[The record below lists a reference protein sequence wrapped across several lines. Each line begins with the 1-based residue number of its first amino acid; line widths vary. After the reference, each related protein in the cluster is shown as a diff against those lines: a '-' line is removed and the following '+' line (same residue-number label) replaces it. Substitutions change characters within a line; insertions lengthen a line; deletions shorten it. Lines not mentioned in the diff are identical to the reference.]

1 MGIHWGLGNKKK
13 IVHVIGP
20 ENGIT
25 LPGATI
31 VCGDSTLPPTAFG
44 AICRWYFG
52 GRNGPFYTMYHAKNL
67 KNAYSR
73 RW

>member
-44 AICRWYFG
+44 AIAG
-52 GRNGPFYTMYHAKNL
+52 GTSEVEMVLSTQCIMQKT
-67 KNAYSR
+67 
-73 RW
+73 